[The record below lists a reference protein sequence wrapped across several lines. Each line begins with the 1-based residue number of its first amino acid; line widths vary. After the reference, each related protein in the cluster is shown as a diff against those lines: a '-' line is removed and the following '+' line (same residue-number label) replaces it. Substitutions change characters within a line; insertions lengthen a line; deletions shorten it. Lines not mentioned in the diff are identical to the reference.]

1 MKILSMYFIFVM
13 HREQYY
19 DPYFQN
25 KLGPA
30 LTSRG

>member
-13 HREQYY
+13 HREKYFDQ
-19 DPYFQN
+19 YFQN
-25 KLGPA
+25 KLDSA